1 MSCHTVILNISF
13 CFIVPFPSSFLFSL
27 FLIDTIIKHAISH
40 NATRRLFHA
49 KDTPPR
55 EVTHR
60 RGQTASRSNST
71 SPYRSPTAAF
81 QPDGIPY
88 AKTGPPPPRRP
99 VLLSPDKY
107 QILVDR
113 LTYEYKDNNIRRE
126 IAM

>member
-1 MSCHTVILNISF
+1 M
-13 CFIVPFPSSFLFSL
+13 
-27 FLIDTIIKHAISH
+27 
-40 NATRRLFHA
+40 RRLFHA

-60 RGQTASRSNST
+60 RGLTASTST
-71 SPYRSPTAAF
+71 SNINSLSPCLSPNPASL
-81 QPDGIPY
+81 PDGSGTGTGTGTPY
-88 AKTGPPPPRRP
+88 SKTGPPPPRRP